1 MLVRALVLNVPA
13 ARQTATVGGTLDSML
28 DADLGDSASPV
39 IVIRGGAMNPGET
52 YVLRCDVL
60 FRDAGATT
68 GGASGSATV
77 TALVNSPPSG
87 GSATLTTNP
96 EASTVGNDECCL
108 PRHQTHSEPLP
119 RESNGFL

>member
-1 MLVRALVLNVPA
+1 VSG
-13 ARQTATVGGTLDSML
+13 QTATVGGTLDSML

-87 GSATLTTNP
+87 GRAFHSSISQLKLSPFSAQAKP
-96 EASTVGNDECCL
+96 FWCL
-108 PRHQTHSEPLP
+108 
-119 RESNGFL
+119 